1 MRPSRLFLAW
11 FVDEHAVLAATRG
24 ARAAGFRVHD
34 VYTPYAV
41 HGIEEAMGLR
51 RSRLGVACAAFGALG
66 LGLAL
71 LFQIWTSAFDWPI
84 NVGGKPMNSF
94 PAFVPVAF
102 EVTVLFAALGTVA
115 ALFVRARLA
124 PRARPAIAFE
134 GVTTDQFVLAL
145 EATGGG
151 FDAEEAGALARRH
164 GARRSSL
171 EESGS

>member
-1 MRPSRLFLAW
+1 MTPHRLFVAW
-11 FVDEHAVLAATRG
+11 FTDEHAVLDATRA

-34 VYTPYAV
+34 VYAPYAV
-41 HGIEEAMGLR
+41 HGIEDAMGIR
-51 RSRLGVACAAFGALG
+51 RSRLGIACAVFGALG

-71 LFQIWTSAFDWPI
+71 LFQVWTSAFDWPL

-94 PAFVPVAF
+94 PAFIPVAF

-115 ALFVRARLA
+115 TLFARARLI
-124 PRARPAIAFE
+124 PRSRAVAFE

-145 EATGGG
+145 EATGAG

-164 GARRSSL
+164 GARRTAL
-171 EESGS
+171 EETQS